1 MEANI
6 QTSTVPFLTPEI
18 FRDRPALVAGFSTR
32 HGGVSPAPYDA
43 LNLGLST
50 GDTDAH
56 VLKNRRRLFEQVGFS
71 LEQLAIAG
79 QVHGAR
85 VKEVTEPGLFKGY
98 DAMVTRQAGILLCI
112 SAADCT
118 AVLLAD
124 AEASVIGGCH
134 SGWRGTAAG
143 ITRRTLSAMQ
153 QLGAEPERTRAYISP
168 CISVDH
174 FEVGP
179 EVADQF
185 DAAFVHQP
193 TDGARPHVNLKA
205 AIASQ
210 LREAGLASAQIE
222 TDPRCTVE
230 DAEDF
235 YSYRAKNGKT
245 GRMMGFIGRQSP

>member
-1 MEANI
+1 M
-6 QTSTVPFLTPEI
+6 QTSEVSFLAPEI
-18 FRDRPALVAGFSTR
+18 FRNLPALVAGFSTR

-50 GDTDAH
+50 GDTDVH
-56 VLKNRRRLFEQVGFS
+56 VLENRRRLFEQAGFS

-85 VKEVTEPGLFKGY
+85 VKEVTRPGLFKGY

-112 SAADCT
+112 SSADCT

-124 AEASVIGGCH
+124 AEAGVIGSCH

-143 ITRRTLSAMQ
+143 IAQRTLSAMQ
-153 QLGAEPERTRAYISP
+153 QLGAEPERIRAYISP

-179 EVADQF
+179 EVAEQF

-193 TDGARPHVNLKA
+193 APGSKPHVDLKA

-210 LREAGLASAQIE
+210 LRKAGLPPAQIE
-222 TDPRCTVE
+222 IDPHCTVE
-230 DAEDF
+230 SAEDF
-235 YSYRAKNGKT
+235 YSYRAENGKT